1 MKMILVIED
10 NSEIRENTGELLELN
25 GYQVI
30 SAENG
35 AKGFQLATEHC
46 PDLILCDM
54 MMPETDGRAFLDL
67 AKSNAIVAS
76 IPLIFFSAGSPTP
89 EVKKSLIKQAD
100 GYLPKPFAEEELL
113 VLIENA
119 LRIKH

>member
-1 MKMILVIED
+1 MKTILVIED

-35 AKGFQLATEHC
+35 AKGFQLATKHF

-67 AKSNAIVAS
+67 AKSNAVVAS

-89 EVKKSLIKQAD
+89 DVKRSLVKQAD
-100 GYLPKPFAEEELL
+100 GYLAKPFAEEELL

-119 LRIKH
+119 LGKDH